1 MDLTKIK
8 ESWIEIPEED
18 KEKILSSKN
27 LSEEELQKVAGGLSN
42 KAKNIIKGL
51 AATGAFAG
59 MAAGMY
65 HLGNKKGYGEGHA
78 TGKQEG
84 YGEGY
89 KKGEQEGYH
98 IGTQINYQKGM
109 EDGAKLGYILGRKE
123 AAEKSVPEE
132 LQWLMQL
139 YAAVLQP
146 PTQPTE

>member
-1 MDLTKIK
+1 MDVTKIK

-42 KAKNIIKGL
+42 KTKNIIAGL

-65 HLGNKKGYGEGHA
+65 HLGNKKGYGEGY
-78 TGKQEG
+78 KQ
-84 YGEGY
+84 GY

-109 EDGAKLGYILGRKE
+109 EDGAKAGYILGRKE
-123 AAEKSVPEE
+123 AAEETTEKKQ
-132 LQWLMQL
+132 LWLMQFFAA
-139 YAAVLQP
+139 YAANFQ
-146 PTQPTE
+146 